1 MRLVAG
7 LFLGVQALAA
17 LALLTLSVHGP
28 SGLGMAALGYLA
40 VGSTLIAWAA
50 ARKSWPFLLAA
61 GALVAAAAP
70 AGYFAL
76 DQLDRRHYEQRVAA
90 TRVSDLHDEAIVS
103 PAGRPIGVRLSF
115 EVSVPESGSFA
126 IAPALYGAEGLHL
139 ASLERSFDGRVEDGN
154 FQAGRA
160 HRLSADL
167 YPPILMRAPDGTRC
181 LSPYHPP
188 LPQGAG
194 PVPLR
199 IVIYETPYAGRTARA
214 YNLPQL
220 YRNVLAENLPPCK
233 AGL

>member
-17 LALLTLSVHGP
+17 LALLALSIHGP
-28 SGLGMAALGYLA
+28 SGLGRAALGYLV
-40 VGSTLIAWAA
+40 VGSALVAWAA
-50 ARKSWPFLLAA
+50 ARKSWRFLLTA
-61 GALVAAAAP
+61 GALMVAAAP

-76 DQLDRRHYEQRVAA
+76 DHLDRRQYEQRVAS
-90 TRVSDLHDEAIVS
+90 TRVSDLRDEPIVS

-115 EVSVPESGSFA
+115 AVSVPETGSFA
-126 IAPALYGAEGLHL
+126 IAPTLYGAEGLHL
-139 ASLERSFDGRVEDGN
+139 AALQRSLDGRADASDY
-154 FQAGRA
+154 QAGRV

-167 YPPILMRAPDGTRC
+167 YPPIVMRAPDGTRC

-188 LPQGAG
+188 LPEAAG

-199 IVIYETPYAGRTARA
+199 ISIHETPYAGHTGHA

-220 YRNVLAENLPPCK
+220 YRNVLAENLPACK